1 MANVYGGLCS
11 VVDFVWHWC
20 LGPVVK
26 FPMDTLNTLLLGWL
40 AFGVLIVLLSKF
52 LYDKVLAWDQSE
64 DDYNDYTN
72 QEGAEGTRLPDE
84 PSKSPLP
91 SKPPPVVARKA
102 TIVPDALPEHVSA
115 PMATG
120 SDPDAVRWIN
130 NLLVWFFEG
139 AEGGRIVRNAWND
152 SLNEYTVSSALET
165 GVLIEVLEFYPQTP
179 SPTLMNIIVDC
190 SPTDDMTV
198 TCDMETDL
206 YMRVQTTRTQR
217 DVTTE
222 SEYACAVRPLRGRLN
237 VSLRTLQCVAFIK
250 FDGWPEVKMEF
261 EGLRNNAE
269 GLDEYQLQEVLKEEL
284 TSALRKVTLELDFLS
299 KKSFPRFMRER
310 TLPET
315 VIPVGYDALVRERQ
329 THPPSFEPK
338 IPASRTPVPP
348 RSQKIPS
355 KISADDSLVSS
366 KTNAGILNLSP
377 VVPLS
382 LEKVIP
388 QETNKSLI
396 SSDTLFTP
404 VLKEEDL
411 ARKNIERFVYES
423 FEKKLPSGSVS
434 PPKENLSPKS
444 STDFAP
450 GHNPVSRLSMVF
462 SSREKPIDEFSED
475 TSKSRDEEDDEE
487 DKRFLEE
494 LKKLESNKSSLVGPP
509 PPPRNPSPGSD
520 LTKESFKETILNN
533 PFVKHLPES
542 AAKSFN
548 QAATSQLSPPVG
560 IVGLKGKRLLVKVVK
575 ASGVGGEAGVSSC
588 YSVIEMDDPAQKF
601 TTSVVNDTNSPFW
614 DEQFLFDL
622 SDNTLELLF
631 ELYDK
636 SDGRFVGLG
645 IVGIEELVATPSQRQ
660 IIPLQPRPYEKDE
673 VTGSLTCEFLFLDR
687 ADLPDIAFRKPK
699 KPLTL
704 ETDKIKSTTKTY
716 TILPDE
722 KNTEEEEEDMGGMS
736 GSVGVAEAVLKD
748 LKEKPNGSPLLGPNT
763 RSTVIIHSSRKL
775 EGVENED
782 DENYKPGVSDEFGTG
797 VVSSGTASSSG
808 HHQSRL
814 GTQASVTTANTAE
827 NTHDLEGQSST
838 LEIPTDGTVGVSSN
852 GLEDERGRSRSRR
865 KRDFFGSLRR
875 RFSRSK
881 LRSKSVDPTSGRVD
895 IGDVVTG
902 GRRDVSLDRDPLAG
916 RSVSMERSASRL
928 SSYGRSRG
936 KSLAASPTIPDS
948 HLPNSGSYLHLLRSQ
963 IPKFIRGRSSP
974 SGGTGVGSGDSE
986 STRSSL
992 SGTSGL
998 SSASAKTYINEAS
1011 ILVVETLENGVIKHY
1026 LVPLSLQRKNKWKK
1040 KGTKLHIYNEHTFV
1054 AKHMSSSISCQVC
1067 QKGMGRRLGK
1077 QGYECRDCSYKCH
1090 KPCHVK
1096 TDIICPNSTI
1106 NSMDLVYVKD
1116 DKANNKNSRLNS

>member
-1 MANVYGGLCS
+1 
-11 VVDFVWHWC
+11 
-20 LGPVVK
+20 
-26 FPMDTLNTLLLGWL
+26 
-40 AFGVLIVLLSKF
+40 
-52 LYDKVLAWDQSE
+52 
-64 DDYNDYTN
+64 
-72 QEGAEGTRLPDE
+72 
-84 PSKSPLP
+84 
-91 SKPPPVVARKA
+91 
-102 TIVPDALPEHVSA
+102 
-115 PMATG
+115 
-120 SDPDAVRWIN
+120 
-130 NLLVWFFEG
+130 
-139 AEGGRIVRNAWND
+139 
-152 SLNEYTVSSALET
+152 
-165 GVLIEVLEFYPQTP
+165 
-179 SPTLMNIIVDC
+179 MNIIVDC

-315 VIPVGYDALVRERQ
+315 VIPVGYDALVREHQ

-355 KISADDSLVSS
+355 KISADDSLASS
-366 KTNAGILNLSP
+366 KTNTGILNLSS
-377 VVPLS
+377 VPHS

-388 QETNKSLI
+388 LETNKSVI
-396 SSDTLFTP
+396 SSGTPFTP

-423 FEKKLPSGSVS
+423 FERKLPSGSVS

-475 TSKSRDEEDDEE
+475 ISKARDEEDDKE

-494 LKKLESNKSSLVGPP
+494 LKRLESNKSSLVGPP
-509 PPPRNPSPGSD
+509 PPPRNPSPASD
-520 LTKESFKETILNN
+520 LTKESFKETVLNN
-533 PFVKHLPES
+533 PYVKHLPES

-548 QAATSQLSPPVG
+548 QVATSQLSPPVG

-673 VTGSLTCEFLFLDR
+673 FLFLDR

-699 KPLTL
+699 KPQTL
-704 ETDKIKSTTKTY
+704 ETDKVKSTTKTY

-722 KNTEEEEEDMGGMS
+722 KNTEEEEEDTGGMS

-763 RSTVIIHSSRKL
+763 RSTVIIHSSRKVGKLPTGEYYEVLNGSQL

-814 GTQASVTTANTAE
+814 GTQASGTTSNTAE
-827 NTHDLEGQSST
+827 NTHELEGESST

-852 GLEDERGRSRSRR
+852 GLEDDRGRSRSRR

-881 LRSKSVDPTSGRVD
+881 LRSKSVDPTSERVD

-928 SSYGRSRG
+928 SSYGRSRAFL
-936 KSLAASPTIPDS
+936 SV
-948 HLPNSGSYLHLLRSQ
+948 
-963 IPKFIRGRSSP
+963 PKFIRGRSSP

-1116 DKANNKNSRLNS
+1116 DKANNKNSKLNS